1 MNITRLFILC
11 FFFFLPLIPVFS
23 LFFFFF
29 LFVCF
34 FLFQSKAAYVLFYER
49 QEMGDEESM
58 EEKQTENSPDQDI
71 DMVHDGV

>member
-11 FFFFLPLIPVFS
+11 YFFLPLIPVFS
-23 LFFFFF
+23 LF
-29 LFVCF
+29 F